1 MRLLIFLSSTICLFP
16 LALAPLSLAQTSPY
30 PANATFFSGDPPS
43 LVTAGTRDSDVNWP
57 ESRYYFTFNV
67 PATSGTSL
75 GKVTI
80 TPEPNPEV
88 ISFMLDKTEAFQG
101 TQNQRGA
108 KLALGSM
115 TQDPQSQSII
125 VTFAKPA
132 PPGTTFT
139 IVLQTVQNPSLA
151 GTYLFRVQAFPSGP
165 EPVGFDLGVG
175 RFTFY
180 QRF

>member
-1 MRLLIFLSSTICLFP
+1 MRLLLFLSSTICLFP

-30 PANATFFSGDPPS
+30 PANATFFTGDPPS
-43 LVTAGTRDSDVNWP
+43 S
-57 ESRYYFTFNV
+57 
-67 PATSGTSL
+67 
-75 GKVTI
+75 
-80 TPEPNPEV
+80 V
-88 ISFMLDKTEAFQG
+88 I
-101 TQNQRGA
+101 
-108 KLALGSM
+108 
-115 TQDPQSQSII
+115 I
-125 VTFAKPA
+125 TFAKPV

-139 IVLQTVQNPSLA
+139 IALQTVRNPSLA

>member
-1 MRLLIFLSSTICLFP
+1 
-16 LALAPLSLAQTSPY
+16 
-30 PANATFFSGDPPS
+30 

-67 PATSGTSL
+67 PTTSGTSL

-80 TPEPNPEV
+80 TPEANPEV
-88 ISFMLDKTEAFQG
+88 ISFMLNKTEAFQG

-108 KLALGSM
+108 KLALGFI
-115 TQDPQSQSII
+115 TQDPQSQSIVI
-125 VTFAKPA
+125 TLAKPV